1 MVTSSING
9 HARCLVVPSS
19 VLVVMPGVWWSCQV
33 FGGHVK
39 CFGGHAKC
47 LAVTSVDRHVKCL
60 VALSSADDQLAWEN
74 QVCRDVRHLL
84 CTGEC
89 SRRVLQES
97 APGGNRE
104 EPVYLKQC
112 CCLRQ
117 TDWEDTGVGTN
128 PEIPGPSWDWSLHKI
143 PSCVTDSVH
152 QGPSTHPQF
161 ETVFPGRGSR

>member
-1 MVTSSING
+1 MI
-9 HARCLVVPSS
+9 
-19 VLVVMPGVWWSCQV
+19 MPGVWWSCQV

-47 LAVTSVDRHVKCL
+47 LAVTSVWSSCQVLMVMSSVWWPYQVL
-60 VALSSADDQLAWEN
+60 VISWHEKNKSAEMWDTRCA
-74 QVCRDVRHLL
+74 
-84 CTGEC
+84 
-89 SRRVLQES
+89 QES
-97 APGGNRE
+97 APGGSRE
-104 EPVYLKQC
+104 EPVCLKQC

-152 QGPSTHPQF
+152 QRPSTHPQF